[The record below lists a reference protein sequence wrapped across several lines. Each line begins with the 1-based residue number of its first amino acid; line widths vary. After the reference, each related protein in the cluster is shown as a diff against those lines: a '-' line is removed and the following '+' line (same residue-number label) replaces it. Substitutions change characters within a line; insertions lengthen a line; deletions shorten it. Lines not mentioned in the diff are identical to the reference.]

1 MFKNWKLWV
10 TILALG
16 AMIFGTLGSGAW
28 FSDQAWLVIAAKGP
42 GNSTGAKL
50 ACRPVGDKDP
60 FSDIWHT
67 KEQVL
72 TVLKDFDALNT
83 L

>member
-1 MFKNWKLWV
+1 MNSF
-10 TILALG
+10 ISSALG
-16 AMIFGTLGSGAW
+16 SPHQYRAW
-28 FSDQAWLVIAAKGP
+28 FSDQAWLVMAAKGP

-72 TVLKDFDALNT
+72 TVLKDFDALNS